1 MLGHWRGQ
9 SKSYS
14 WRDGTLYYVG
24 RPNSIMFGRILYEDS
39 VWKDTLHFVRKDTYQ
54 NQINKFYLID
64 SQNGMSVFA
73 ILKEIY
79 RIGP

>member
-1 MLGHWRGQ
+1 
-9 SKSYS
+9 
-14 WRDGTLYYVG
+14 
-24 RPNSIMFGRILYEDS
+24 MFRRILYEDS

-73 ILKEIY
+73 ILKEIH
-79 RIGP
+79 RIGS